1 MNDLKRKARGPTGKP
16 TLRSTSL
23 RLPRDVM
30 EYFDQNFPYGKQAK
44 IREVLIGWVRSK
56 KAKEE
61 LDTVKEA
68 ATLGAVDGNP

>member
-1 MNDLKRKARGPTGKP
+1 
-16 TLRSTSL
+16 
-23 RLPRDVM
+23 M